1 MAGETLIVTRAVKLH
16 QYYKQRLEE
25 MGFRNI
31 FITAVDRDG
40 LRMLIDEMK
49 PRLLIVEA
57 CFYETST
64 PYMLALLHEDFPDLK
79 IAVVNMLYYPENKA
93 VKFITNGVLSY
104 VSKIEGYEEF
114 IKGMNNVMNG
124 KQYISPNV
132 KEMFNSLD
140 IMPEPANRITRR
152 QNEFLDLCC
161 RGYDDLEIAN
171 LLHVSKRTAETHR
184 ANIKK
189 SLGVNTTIELY
200 WAAKYA
206 GLFEHDENTFFLKNK
221 KAS

>member
-1 MAGETLIVTRAVKLH
+1 MTGGTLIVTRANNLH
-16 QYYKQRLEE
+16 QHYKQRLEE
-25 MGFRNI
+25 FGFRNI
-31 FITAVDRDG
+31 FITDVERDG

-49 PRLLIVEA
+49 PSLLIVEA

-64 PYMLALLHEDFPDLK
+64 PYMLGVLHEDFPNLK

-93 VKFITNGVLSY
+93 VRFIANGVQSY
-104 VSKIEGYEEF
+104 VSKIEGHDEF
-114 IKGMNNVMNG
+114 LKGMKCVKDG
-124 KQYISPNV
+124 KAYISPNV
-132 KEMFNSLD
+132 KNIFNTLD

-152 QNEFLDLCC
+152 QNEVLDLCC

-171 LLHVSKRTAETHR
+171 LLHISKRTAETHR

-200 WAAKYA
+200 WAAVYA
-206 GLFEHDENTFFLKNK
+206 GLFKYDDNSFFIKHEEIK
-221 KAS
+221 